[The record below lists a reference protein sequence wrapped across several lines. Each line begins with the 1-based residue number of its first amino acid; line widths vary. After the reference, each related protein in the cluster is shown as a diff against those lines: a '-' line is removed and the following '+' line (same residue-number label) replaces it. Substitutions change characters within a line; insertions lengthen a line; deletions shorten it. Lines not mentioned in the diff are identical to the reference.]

1 MIAFLKN
8 IIAGADR
15 LQKRIINYLKPFLYR
30 KAEWGKIQITRLVVI
45 ISASFVA
52 FSNLASRNDFYFW
65 DNSKN
70 EEDSIIRAELRGTAP
85 KVFHSLAMAPIA
97 DASEVVS
104 EEELARLKK
113 EGEKATVLNQA
124 VVGISNP
131 SVEEFNQ
138 SSQDVFVYMVKE
150 GDTLGSIAQNYGIN
164 SNTIKWAN
172 GLEDSDF
179 IKPGDQLFILP
190 VSGVKYK
197 VKSGDKVADLA
208 KKYKAKEEEI
218 IAFNDLPANGALK
231 EGEEIIIP
239 DGQIDEPRRIAGTGQ
254 DTTSGAG
261 TAVGGSDTSRK
272 FNKQY
277 YASGSH
283 RFPWGWCTWYVAS
296 RRHVPWGGNA
306 GTWLYHAKAYG
317 ANIGKTPKAGAI
329 IVTNESSYGHVGIV
343 EKVSGN
349 SVTISEMNYRGFGV
363 VSKRTISAKSG
374 VIKGYIY

>member
-1 MIAFLKN
+1 M
-8 IIAGADR
+8 
-15 LQKRIINYLKPFLYR
+15 
-30 KAEWGKIQITRLVVI
+30 I
-45 ISASFVA
+45 ISATFVA

-65 DNSKN
+65 DND
-70 EEDSIIRAELRGTAP
+70 EDDQDSIIRAELRNTAP

-97 DASEVVS
+97 DASEAIS

-113 EGEKATVLNQA
+113 EGERATVLNQA
-124 VVGISNP
+124 VVSISNP
-131 SVEEFNQ
+131 SVEEFNE
-138 SSQDVFVYMVKE
+138 SSQDVYVYMVKE

-172 GLEDSDF
+172 GLDDSDF

-197 VKSGDKVADLA
+197 IKSGDNIADLA

-231 EGEEIIIP
+231 EGDEIIIP
-239 DGQIDEPRRIAGTGQ
+239 DGEIEETRRIAGTTGQ
-254 DTTSGAG
+254 PTTPSGA
-261 TAVGGSDTSRK
+261 TTPTTGGADTSRK

-343 EKVSGN
+343 EKVSGG
-349 SVTISEMNYRGFGV
+349 SITISEMNYRGFGV
-363 VSKRTISAKSG
+363 VSKRTISAKAG
-374 VIKGYIY
+374 VIKGFIY